1 MHMHTYNIVKDIR
14 ETTATKTMQKRK
26 LEAKTEAFDFYHLRI
41 HFWTLH
47 HIPLTYLY
55 SVYWALNCR

>member
-41 HFWTLH
+41 HF
-47 HIPLTYLY
+47 
-55 SVYWALNCR
+55 